1 MESGHN
7 KNVANLETTIII
19 LTSLGAEYAPP
30 QALIMLVA
38 LQGLLAQAQTVLA
51 DVDEAQADRAVKVDA
66 AQAEFKDLA
75 KYVRNI
81 KNNAVVVLNDP
92 AFTANLQSIVNKFSP
107 PGRKTGLADDP
118 LTPDV
123 DESRTSHSQSQQSRD
138 NQIAYL
144 ADISALLKLREDY
157 VSPET
162 AYTMEAIDDKIA
174 ALTAVNNALK
184 ASEAALG
191 NKLDARNALLYN
203 KTTGIKARINLI
215 KPYIALKF
223 GKDSAAYQQIN
234 ALEFKNY

>member
-7 KNVANLETTIII
+7 KNVANLETVIII
-19 LTSLGAEYAPP
+19 LTSLGAEYAPT
-30 QALIMLVA
+30 QALITLVA

-51 DVDEAQADRAVKVDA
+51 DVDEAQANLTVKVDA

-92 AFTANLQSIVNKFSP
+92 AFTKDLQTIVNKFSP
-107 PGRKTGLADDP
+107 PGRKTGLTDDP
-118 LTPDV
+118 NTPE
-123 DESRTSHSQSQQSRD
+123 DESRTSQSQSQQSRD

-157 VSPET
+157 VTPET
-162 AYTMEAIDDKIA
+162 AYTTEAIDNKIA
-174 ALTAVNNALK
+174 SLTAVNNAAK
-184 ASEAALG
+184 AAIAALG
-191 NKLDARNALLYN
+191 NKLDARNALLYD
-203 KTTGIKARINLI
+203 KTTGIKARVNLI

-223 GKDSAAYQQIN
+223 GKDSAVYQQIN
-234 ALEFKNY
+234 ALEFKQY